1 MNSRLALTT
10 MMLLGMGGMLD
21 IPVSGNHP
29 SKYGSSIPYK
39 ERGYRNR
46 IKKLSKASKVRNRK
60 KR

>member
-1 MNSRLALTT
+1 MDSRVTVAA
-10 MMLLGMGGMLD
+10 MMMLGMGGMLNV
-21 IPVSGNHP
+21 PVSGNHP